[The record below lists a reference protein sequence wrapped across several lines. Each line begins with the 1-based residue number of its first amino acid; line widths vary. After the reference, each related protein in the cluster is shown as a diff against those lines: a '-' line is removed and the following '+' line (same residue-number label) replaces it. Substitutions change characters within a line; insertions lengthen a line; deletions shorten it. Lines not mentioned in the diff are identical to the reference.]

1 MSNLARLN
9 YLQYSI
15 KKDGQ
20 DPFRDQKF
28 SLKAGWMRPEFLF
41 SVPHY
46 GSSPMRSVH
55 IYDLKPCFEEITLY
69 WNLTTQNL

>member
-55 IYDLKPCFEEITLY
+55 IYDLIPCPL
-69 WNLTTQNL
+69 

>member
-46 GSSPMRSVH
+46 GSSPMQSVH
-55 IYDLKPCFEEITLY
+55 IYDLIPWLDLCML
-69 WNLTTQNL
+69 LVDPRGV